1 MAIPTELPIQY
12 KCGHTEKRDL
22 SDVPAGKRK
31 SRARFYGEKFD
42 CKKCFTAAKAADK
55 ETDANQRAIDA
66 QAFSDKHELPEL
78 EGSEKQIKWAM
89 ILRHETVAAVAEA
102 DEIDHDTDEV
112 LEAAQQITWAGW
124 WLDNLNWQDR
134 KDNDYGPADYAE
146 LILSGPAAQAERDET
161 HVETENPF

>member
-66 QAFSDKHELPEL
+66 QAFSDNHDLPEL
-78 EGSEKQIKWAM
+78 EGSEKQIKWGM
-89 ILRHETVAAVAEA
+89 VIRHETVAAVVEA
-102 DEIDHDTDEV
+102 DDLDHDPDEV
-112 LEAAQQITWAGW
+112 VDAARSIRFAGW

-134 KDNDYGPADYAE
+134 KDNGYGAGDYAE
-146 LILSGPAAQAERDET
+146 LILSGPAAQAERDQT
-161 HVETENPF
+161 TVETENPY